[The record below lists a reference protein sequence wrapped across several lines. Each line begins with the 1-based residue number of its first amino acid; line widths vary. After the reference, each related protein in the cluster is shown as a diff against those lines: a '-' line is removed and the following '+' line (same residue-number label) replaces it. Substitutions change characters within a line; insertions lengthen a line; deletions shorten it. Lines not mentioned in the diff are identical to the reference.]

1 MYSPEQENIST
12 TASTKVPVKYGEL
25 IVLGYNGSLPNGD
38 RGRRKSRFA
47 LCKRPK
53 ANGVKPSTV
62 HVACSPQAAKS
73 SDEVELP
80 SEDRESQ
87 AVINRRAWQMRSNR
101 LPCFMENMQSRAEAN
116 SRAGQSSDVV
126 ELPLEDRES
135 QAGIN
140 RRAWQMRSNRLP
152 CFMENMQSRA
162 EANSKAGQSSD
173 EVELPLEDRESQ
185 AGINRRAWQ
194 MRSNR
199 LPCFMENMQSRAEA
213 NSRAGQSSDV
223 VELPLEERESQ
234 AGINRRAWQM
244 RSNRLPC
251 FMENMQSRAEANS
264 RAGQDNSTLL
274 SYQSS
279 DEVELPLEDRERVP
293 VINSRAWQAI
303 SNKDQ
308 HSISYTLSRAQTV
321 VVEYTHDSNTDM
333 FQIGRSTE
341 SPIDFVVTDTVA
353 GSQSNAD
360 TQSVQSTISRF
371 ACRIKC
377 QRTPPYT
384 ARIYAAGFDSSK
396 NIFLGEKAA
405 KWKTSDGQMDGLTTN
420 GVLVMHPRNG
430 FTQDSKPGVWR
441 EISVCGNV
449 FTLRETRSAQQRGK
463 MVETESQELVD
474 GSLIDLCGATLLWRT
489 AEGLARTPT
498 LKHLEA
504 LRQEI
509 NAARPQCPVGFN
521 TLAFPSMRRKDTP
534 DEKQPWVYL
543 QCGHV
548 HGYHNWG
555 NHREEREG
563 REGRHRE
570 CPMCRAKGPYVPLW
584 LGCEAGFYVDAAPP
598 THAFN
603 PCGHVCS
610 EKTAAFWSQ
619 IPLPHGTHTFH
630 AACPFCAQQ
639 LSGEQGYVRLIF
651 QGPLD

>member
-12 TASTKVPVKYGEL
+12 TSSTKVPVKYGEL

-53 ANGVKPSTV
+53 SNGVKPSTV
-62 HVACSPQAAKS
+62 HIACSPQAAK
-73 SDEVELP
+73 
-80 SEDRESQ
+80 
-87 AVINRRAWQMRSNR
+87 
-101 LPCFMENMQSRAEAN
+101 
-116 SRAGQSSDVV
+116 
-126 ELPLEDRES
+126 
-135 QAGIN
+135 
-140 RRAWQMRSNRLP
+140 
-152 CFMENMQSRA
+152 
-162 EANSKAGQSSD
+162 
-173 EVELPLEDRESQ
+173 
-185 AGINRRAWQ
+185 
-194 MRSNR
+194 
-199 LPCFMENMQSRAEA
+199 
-213 NSRAGQSSDV
+213 
-223 VELPLEERESQ
+223 
-234 AGINRRAWQM
+234 
-244 RSNRLPC
+244 
-251 FMENMQSRAEANS
+251 
-264 RAGQDNSTLL
+264 
-274 SYQSS
+274 
-279 DEVELPLEDRERVP
+279 
-293 VINSRAWQAI
+293 AI

-308 HSISYTLSRAQTV
+308 HSVSYTLSRVQTV
-321 VVEYTHDSNTDM
+321 VVEYTQDGNADM

-371 ACRIKC
+371 ACRIMC

-405 KWKTSDGQMDGLTTN
+405 KWKTPDAQMDGLTTN
-420 GVLVMHPRNG
+420 GVLVMHPRTG

-441 EISVCGNV
+441 EISVCGHV

-463 MVETESQELVD
+463 MVEAESHELVD
-474 GSLIDLCGATLLWRT
+474 GSLVDLCGATLLWRT
-489 AEGLARTPT
+489 AEGLSRTPT

-548 HGYHNWG
+548 HGYHDWG

-563 REGRHRE
+563 RQRE

-584 LGCEAGFYVDAAPP
+584 LGCEAGFYLDAAPP

-639 LSGEQGYVRLIF
+639 LSGEQGFVRLIF

>member
-1 MYSPEQENIST
+1 CLFPKEPFHCTPFFSPLYQ
-12 TASTKVPVKYGEL
+12 GM
-25 IVLGYNGSLPNGD
+25 YNGSLPNGD

-47 LCKRPK
+47 LYKRPK

-62 HVACSPQAAKS
+62 HVACSPQAAK
-73 SDEVELP
+73 
-80 SEDRESQ
+80 
-87 AVINRRAWQMRSNR
+87 
-101 LPCFMENMQSRAEAN
+101 
-116 SRAGQSSDVV
+116 
-126 ELPLEDRES
+126 
-135 QAGIN
+135 
-140 RRAWQMRSNRLP
+140 
-152 CFMENMQSRA
+152 
-162 EANSKAGQSSD
+162 
-173 EVELPLEDRESQ
+173 
-185 AGINRRAWQ
+185 
-194 MRSNR
+194 
-199 LPCFMENMQSRAEA
+199 
-213 NSRAGQSSDV
+213 
-223 VELPLEERESQ
+223 
-234 AGINRRAWQM
+234 
-244 RSNRLPC
+244 
-251 FMENMQSRAEANS
+251 
-264 RAGQDNSTLL
+264 
-274 SYQSS
+274 
-279 DEVELPLEDRERVP
+279 
-293 VINSRAWQAI
+293 AI

-308 HSISYTLSRAQTV
+308 HSISFTLSRVQMV

-463 MVETESQELVD
+463 MVETESHELVD

-489 AEGLARTPT
+489 AEGLSRTPT

-521 TLAFPSMRRKDTP
+521 TLAFPSMHRKDTP
-534 DEKQPWVYL
+534 DEKQPWAYL

-555 NHREEREG
+555 NHREERQG

-570 CPMCRAKGPYVPLW
+570 CPMCRARGPYVPLW

-639 LSGEQGYVRLIF
+639 LTGEPGYIRLIF

>member
-62 HVACSPQAAKS
+62 HVACSPQAAK
-73 SDEVELP
+73 
-80 SEDRESQ
+80 
-87 AVINRRAWQMRSNR
+87 
-101 LPCFMENMQSRAEAN
+101 
-116 SRAGQSSDVV
+116 
-126 ELPLEDRES
+126 
-135 QAGIN
+135 
-140 RRAWQMRSNRLP
+140 
-152 CFMENMQSRA
+152 
-162 EANSKAGQSSD
+162 
-173 EVELPLEDRESQ
+173 
-185 AGINRRAWQ
+185 
-194 MRSNR
+194 
-199 LPCFMENMQSRAEA
+199 
-213 NSRAGQSSDV
+213 
-223 VELPLEERESQ
+223 
-234 AGINRRAWQM
+234 
-244 RSNRLPC
+244 
-251 FMENMQSRAEANS
+251 
-264 RAGQDNSTLL
+264 
-274 SYQSS
+274 
-279 DEVELPLEDRERVP
+279 
-293 VINSRAWQAI
+293 AI

-371 ACRIKC
+371 ACRIMC

-396 NIFLGEKAA
+396 SIFLGEKAA

-430 FTQDSKPGVWR
+430 FSQDSKPGVWR

-463 MVETESQELVD
+463 MVEMESQELVD

-521 TLAFPSMRRKDTP
+521 TLAFPQCVAKTHLTRSSPGSTSSAATCTATTTGATTARR
-534 DEKQPWVYL
+534 
-543 QCGHV
+543 
-548 HGYHNWG
+548 
-555 NHREEREG
+555 G
-563 REGRHRE
+563 RAGRAASGSVPCAE
-570 CPMCRAKGPYVPLW
+570 PKGRTW
-584 LGCEAGFYVDAAPP
+584 
-598 THAFN
+598 
-603 PCGHVCS
+603 PCGWAARRAFTWTRPRLLTPSTPAATFVRRRLRPS
-610 EKTAAFWSQ
+610 GVRSRFLTA
-619 IPLPHGTHTFH
+619 HTPSTPP
-630 AACPFCAQQ
+630 A
-639 LSGEQGYVRLIF
+639 LSA
-651 QGPLD
+651 PSS